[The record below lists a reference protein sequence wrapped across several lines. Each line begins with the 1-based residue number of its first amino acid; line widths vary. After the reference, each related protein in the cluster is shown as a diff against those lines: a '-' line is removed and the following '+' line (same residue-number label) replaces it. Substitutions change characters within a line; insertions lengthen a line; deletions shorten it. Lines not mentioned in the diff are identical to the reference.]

1 LHEVYASEDQ
11 KQWVQEGC
19 RSASIG
25 CLDCKGPL
33 IDAVSAELRPIRER
47 ALDFS
52 QHPEDVRRIIDDGN
66 AAAREVAQETL
77 AEVRSSMG
85 LNYK

>member
-1 LHEVYASEDQ
+1 
-11 KQWVQEGC
+11 
-19 RSASIG
+19 
-25 CLDCKGPL
+25 L

>member
-1 LHEVYASEDQ
+1 
-11 KQWVQEGC
+11 
-19 RSASIG
+19 
-25 CLDCKGPL
+25 
-33 IDAVSAELRPIRER
+33 
-47 ALDFS
+47 LDFS